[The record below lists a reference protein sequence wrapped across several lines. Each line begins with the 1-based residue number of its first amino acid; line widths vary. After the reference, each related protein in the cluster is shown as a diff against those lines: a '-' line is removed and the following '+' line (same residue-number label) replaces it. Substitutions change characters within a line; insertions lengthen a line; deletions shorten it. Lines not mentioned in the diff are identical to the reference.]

1 LDADIEPPSEAS
13 YLTMSP
19 DTTRT
24 IIARNREVNP
34 FEEFH
39 LPTTPSNMPRAQTD
53 IEALSDLVDAISR
66 GHGGLI
72 MDAIMDL
79 DEGME
84 EEADLDAEVEDMD
97 ENADSEEEM
106 EDED

>member
-1 LDADIEPPSEAS
+1 
-13 YLTMSP
+13 MSP

-66 GHGGLI
+66 RNGGLI
-72 MDAIMDL
+72 MDPVMDL
-79 DEGME
+79 NEGVEE

-97 ENADSEEEM
+97 ENTDSEEEM

>member
-1 LDADIEPPSEAS
+1 MVTPARTREGNIFEAVGS
-13 YLTMSP
+13 
-19 DTTRT
+19 
-24 IIARNREVNP
+24 
-34 FEEFH
+34 
-39 LPTTPSNMPRAQTD
+39 PTTPSNMPRNRTD

-79 DEGME
+79 DEGIEEEEEEEEE

-97 ENADSEEEM
+97 ENADSSEEEM

>member
-1 LDADIEPPSEAS
+1 
-13 YLTMSP
+13 MSP
-19 DTTRT
+19 NTSIVTPARTRDG
-24 IIARNREVNP
+24 NV
-34 FEEFH
+34 FEAMGS
-39 LPTTPSNMPRAQTD
+39 PTTPSNVPRNQTD

-84 EEADLDAEVEDMD
+84 EEEEEADLDAEVEDMD
-97 ENADSEEEM
+97 ENVDSEEEDM

>member
-1 LDADIEPPSEAS
+1 M
-13 YLTMSP
+13 TMSP
-19 DTTRT
+19 NTSMVTPARTRQG
-24 IIARNREVNP
+24 NL
-34 FEEFH
+34 FEAVGS
-39 LPTTPSNMPRAQTD
+39 PTTPSNMPRNQSD

-84 EEADLDAEVEDMD
+84 EEEESDLDAEVEDMD
-97 ENADSEEEM
+97 ENTDSEEEEM
-106 EDED
+106 EDEDED